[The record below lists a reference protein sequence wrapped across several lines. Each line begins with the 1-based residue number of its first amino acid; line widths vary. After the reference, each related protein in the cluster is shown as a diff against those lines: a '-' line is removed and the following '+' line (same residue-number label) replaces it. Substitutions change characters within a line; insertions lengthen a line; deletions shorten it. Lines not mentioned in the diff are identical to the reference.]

1 MAILDFYVLNLT
13 TLNVKYVWFHLS
25 EVQKQVKW
33 LNGNRSQ
40 DSGCLG
46 WGWGWVQRV
55 FKKLDI
61 FNLWADRN
69 PLVNLTPIPLQPCP
83 TNLMWLN
90 LRNPIG
96 WKWRRQKCKREIHC
110 LKNKRLNGRSE
121 QVNRK
126 EALTTTMHCAF
137 HKHCHF
143 ALG

>member
-33 LNGNRSQ
+33 INGNRSQ

-61 FNLWADRN
+61 FKLWADRN

-83 TNLMWLN
+83 TNLMRLN

-110 LKNKRLNGRSE
+110 LKKRNDWTG
-121 QVNRK
+121 
-126 EALTTTMHCAF
+126 EASRWIVRRHSPPLCTVHSTSIAI
-137 HKHCHF
+137 
-143 ALG
+143 LL